1 MRIYWLCKKKRT
13 VHCILFELY
22 KPVYYANSN
31 NILQNENTMDR

>member
-1 MRIYWLCKKKRT
+1 MQKEKNS
-13 VHCILFELY
+13 ILFELY